1 MANSLL
7 NREITFS
14 RALNDKFKASFFTE
28 LSNLLSS
35 GIDIRRSLQL
45 LIEEQTKDRI
55 KKVIEE
61 IQKDVIGGYA
71 LFEALERTK
80 EFSLYEYQTIRIGE
94 ETGQLNKVIDH
105 LADYFD
111 SRVKLKRQLISVFT
125 YPTFVLLIT
134 FGVVYFML
142 NSVVPMFE
150 GVFQQ
155 FGQELPYLTQKII
168 SLSKGFSSYGT
179 YIFIGV
185 LGLIIILY
193 TQRKEEWYR
202 KASSTLLIKF
212 PAFGPLFKRIYVA
225 RMCQS
230 MSLLISSKT
239 PLVESLEL
247 VKDMINFYPIEN
259 ALESIKKEVVKG
271 ASLNVELA
279 KYTIFDTRLISMVKI
294 AEETNSL
301 DKTFERL
308 SKQYQEDIEHKTKLL
323 GTIIEP
329 LIIVLIGG
337 IVGTIMVAMYLP
349 MFNLSN
355 VIK

>member
-1 MANSLL
+1 MANNLL
-7 NREITFS
+7 NKEITFG
-14 RALNDKFKASFFTE
+14 RALNDKFKASFFAE
-28 LSNLLSS
+28 LSNLLES

-45 LIEEQTKDRI
+45 LIEEQSKERI
-55 KKVIEE
+55 KGVIEQ
-61 IQKDVIGGYA
+61 IQNDVIGGYS
-71 LFEALERTK
+71 LYESLQRTK
-80 EFSLYEYQTIRIGE
+80 EFSLYEYQTIKIGE

-105 LADYFD
+105 LSLYFE

-168 SLSKGFSSYGT
+168 SLSKTFSNYGL
-179 YIFIGV
+179 YVLSGV
-185 LGLIIILY
+185 VGLIIVAY
-193 TQRKEEWYR
+193 TQRKEEWFR
-202 KASSTLLIKF
+202 KTSSNFLIRI
-212 PAFGPLFKRIYVA
+212 PALGPLFKRIYVA

-239 PLVESLEL
+239 PLVESIEL
-247 VKDMINFYPIEN
+247 VKDMISFYPIEN

-271 ASLNVELA
+271 ASLHSELS

-301 DKTFERL
+301 DNTFARL
-308 SKQYQEDIEHKTKLL
+308 SAQYQEDIEHKTKLL

-337 IVGTIMVAMYLP
+337 VVGTIMVAMYLP